1 MKENKVKNFKQKNI
15 AISTKLGLTA
25 IAFAATSG
33 IAHAAPPSFDV
44 DLVDTY
50 STTMNNE
57 KFKDLADAQLKN
69 EIRLS
74 KLYYL
79 MKAQGDGTM
88 TDAEYWS
95 MVDQLLKPSDVVAAD
110 GTGSYSLYSQTSDI
124 GAQVSASPY
133 VLIGTGS
140 KIRIVAGSGVDTDG
154 DGQFD
159 QYTPDFE
166 DVKSGTIGGKTYDY
180 AGGYSSGMVSFGDNT
195 ATADD
200 GSIGTYRTLTNM
212 AAGRVTA
219 ESTDGINGSQL
230 YATNLAVDDLAD
242 TVGKGTNFIGG
253 DAGSIAKNIQ
263 LGDTLAMSGDTNIG
277 VISDANGM
285 HITLKPNVTADS
297 FTAGGV
303 SISKTGVNAG
313 GLKVTNV
320 ANGEVSPTSK
330 DAVNGSQLD
339 ATNTNVTNLDNFVK
353 GGINFMGGDAGS
365 VATNVQLGGTLSIL
379 GDSNI
384 GATSD
389 GLNMHITLNP
399 HVTADS
405 FTAGVVSISKID
417 GINAGDLK
425 VTHVADGDISATST
439 DAVNGSQLHATN
451 TNVTNLDNFVK
462 GGINFTGDNGTT
474 NIQLGDGLSIVGD
487 DNLTTSVVGNE
498 LVVALN
504 PDVTANSFTAGN
516 VSFNTT
522 GINAGN
528 FKVVNVADGEVSVD
542 SKDAVNG
549 SQLYQTELNLT
560 TIINQG
566 LNFVDNQGTR
576 VNRKFGEDLGLI
588 NTDGNIS
595 TKFIGNNLSIDL
607 GKDIK
612 VDSVNVGD
620 TVVINNGGI
629 NAGDTKITNVAD
641 GEVSST
647 SKDAV
652 NGSQLNEV
660 KQALDGGLTFATEN
674 GEVTKKLGETLELSN
689 KDGNLDIT
697 VGPKG
702 DIVFDLNKDIKVD
715 TVTADTVN
723 TNNLHV
729 GDVVING
736 DGINAGDTKITN
748 VADGTISADSKD
760 AVNGS
765 QLYEVKNHV
774 DTVLGQ
780 GIGFADKDGNTT
792 NTKLGETFTITNTDN
807 NITTKVSDGQ
817 ISIDLADNVKVNES
831 INVGGVVNISKDG
844 INAGDT
850 KITNI
855 ADGTISADSKDAVNG
870 SQLHQTNT
878 NVTNL
883 TDKVNK
889 GMNFADKDGN
899 TTNMQLGDTFKI
911 TNTDNNLTTKVS
923 DGQVSIDLASEIKV
937 DKVTTGNVSIS
948 KDGVDAGGKKV
959 IHVADGDISQNS
971 TDAVNGSQLHQTNQN
986 IKNLGDKVEE
996 NRKVSSQGIAS
1007 VAAMDIEY
1015 PEQKPGQWATGVGVG
1030 HYDGEQAVAVGV
1042 NFLSENGKY
1051 KVGAS
1056 YGQALGSGSKPA
1068 AKASLGWVW

>member
-313 GLKVTNV
+313 
-320 ANGEVSPTSK
+320 
-330 DAVNGSQLD
+330 
-339 ATNTNVTNLDNFVK
+339 
-353 GGINFMGGDAGS
+353 
-365 VATNVQLGGTLSIL
+365 
-379 GDSNI
+379 
-384 GATSD
+384 
-389 GLNMHITLNP
+389 
-399 HVTADS
+399 
-405 FTAGVVSISKID
+405 
-417 GINAGDLK
+417 
-425 VTHVADGDISATST
+425 
-439 DAVNGSQLHATN
+439 
-451 TNVTNLDNFVK
+451 
-462 GGINFTGDNGTT
+462 
-474 NIQLGDGLSIVGD
+474 
-487 DNLTTSVVGNE
+487 
-498 LVVALN
+498 
-504 PDVTANSFTAGN
+504 
-516 VSFNTT
+516 
-522 GINAGN
+522 N

-660 KQALDGGLTFATEN
+660 KQALDGGLTFVTDD
-674 GEVTKKLGETLELSN
+674 GEVTKKLGDTVGIHN
-689 KDGNLDIT
+689 NDGNIGIGVDVNGNI
-697 VGPKG
+697 
-702 DIVFDLNKDIKVD
+702 IVDLNKDIKVD
-715 TVTADTVN
+715 TVTANTVK
-723 TNNLHV
+723 TDNLHV
-729 GDVVING
+729 GDVVINQ
-736 DGINAGDTKITN
+736 DGINAGNTKITN
-748 VADGTISADSKD
+748 VSDGEISADSKD

-850 KITNI
+850 KITNV

-870 SQLHQTNT
+870 SQLHETNT